1 MSEQLSAV
9 RTFCSVAVVSC
20 QNISGVSQQWLNVG
34 AVVTGQNVFWFS
46 EMAQLITDQGQKLEV
61 VRKNER
67 QMAGNRR

>member
-1 MSEQLSAV
+1 MQQSLGV
-9 RTFCSVAVVSC
+9 RAFVSC
-20 QNISGVSQQWLNVG
+20 KNISGVSQQWLGVG
-34 AVVTGQNVFWFS
+34 AVVTGQNVLWFS